1 MYQNFSLRQN
11 MQIPHEN
18 VHVTG
23 TAGNSDAEIYALSKN
38 YQIHKPPEL
47 KEFIKDN
54 AQLIQYIN
62 AITPLINNQFPNYKK
77 CITFCKDPE
86 FDELEDVTIYINS
99 FKEDF
104 DRGWKKLDELEK
116 ELFGIDEFSNKIKG
130 LVSLDLWIK

>member
-23 TAGNSDAEIYALSKN
+23 TAANSDAEIYALSKN
-38 YQIHKPPEL
+38 YQIHKPQEL
-47 KEFIKDN
+47 KEFIKGN

-77 CITFCKDPE
+77 CITFCKDP
-86 FDELEDVTIYINS
+86 
-99 FKEDF
+99 
-104 DRGWKKLDELEK
+104 
-116 ELFGIDEFSNKIKG
+116 
-130 LVSLDLWIK
+130 